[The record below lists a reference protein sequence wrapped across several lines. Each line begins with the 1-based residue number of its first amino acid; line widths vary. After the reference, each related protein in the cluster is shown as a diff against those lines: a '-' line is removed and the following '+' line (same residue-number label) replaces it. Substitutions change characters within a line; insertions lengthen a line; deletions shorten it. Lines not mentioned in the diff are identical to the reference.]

1 MGLQQKKR
9 FGQHLQNGAFT
20 NNLAKAGVTSVR
32 ADSEWYASN
41 RSEVAAQKFAE
52 SVYDTLDRLSNQPT
66 IGLVDEKR
74 STSKTKYYSFPI
86 HPKYRVTYRFMNEY
100 LFVVA
105 IRAMQMKGN

>member
-1 MGLQQKKR
+1 MGRLQIIWQKRALLR
-9 FGQHLQNGAFT
+9 FEQIAN
-20 NNLAKAGVTSVR
+20 
-32 ADSEWYASN
+32 WYASN

-86 HPKYRVTYRFMNEY
+86 YPKYRVTYRFTNEY